1 MTSIAMTDDA
11 APQGAS
17 LRGWLSVFGCMV
29 GALIAVLDIQI
40 TNSSLP
46 QIEGGIGTGSDNGTW
61 ISTSYLIGEIIM
73 IPLTD
78 YLSRVFSF
86 RRFLIGNLILFLIFS
101 MLCAFATSLTEM
113 IIWRGLQG
121 FSGGVMIPMAFTRVL
136 TTLPKHQQPIGLA
149 AFAMTATFGPSIG
162 PTIGGYLTENYGWQY
177 IFFVNIVPGALMLG
191 LLYPTLERTRM
202 NLALLRE
209 GDWLG
214 IAFMV
219 VGLASLQTV
228 LDEGNQ
234 DDWFGSPYIVHLS
247 IVAAVSLAIFVF
259 IELVVEK
266 PAVRLRLLLGR
277 NFALGTIANVL
288 VGFALFGSV
297 YLLPTYLSS
306 VQGYNA
312 EQTGLVLAWVGL
324 PQLLIIPFLPLLQK
338 HFDARA
344 IVCVGLAIFAASC
357 FMNTHLSFDD
367 SGDQFI
373 TTNIIRAV
381 GQALV
386 IAPLAGIAT
395 MGLPRELSGSASGLF
410 NMLRSLG
417 GAVGTAVLATVL
429 IKREQ
434 FHSNIIGQSVT
445 PYGNTVEQFLFS
457 MQQYFLQRG
466 AGTAEMARH
475 QAEILLGKLV
485 AQQSL
490 IMAFSDTFY
499 VLCVVLVVAMGSVLM
514 TRKNSAVWQ
523 PMRPPAGKFAAASGS
538 PDDR

>member
-1 MTSIAMTDDA
+1 MTSIAITDDTV
-11 APQGAS
+11 PQGAS

-86 RRFLIGNLILFLIFS
+86 RRFLISNLILFLIFS
-101 MLCAFATSLTEM
+101 TLCAFATSLTEM

-136 TTLPKHQQPIGLA
+136 TTLPRHQQPIGLA

-247 IVAAVSLAIFVF
+247 ILAAVALTIFVV

-266 PAVRLRLLLGR
+266 PAVQLRLLVGR
-277 NFALGTIANVL
+277 NFALGTIANIL

-297 YLLPTYLSS
+297 YLLPTYLSA

-367 SGDQFI
+367 GGAQFI

-445 PYGNTVEQFLFS
+445 PYGNSVEQFLS
-457 MQQYFLQRG
+457 NMQQYFLQRG

-475 QAEILLGKLV
+475 QAEVLLGKLV
-485 AQQSL
+485 SQQSL

-499 VLCVVLVVAMGSVLM
+499 VLGVVLVFATGSVLM
-514 TRKNSAVWQ
+514 TRKN
-523 PMRPPAGKFAAASGS
+523 AAA
-538 PDDR
+538 